1 VTVVAGSTPDVVGT
15 AGTSG
20 GSAGSPRE
28 RRRQWVWGGAA
39 GGVVV
44 LTALAAALAVPPT
57 SRGDLEPTSAAPQ
70 GARAVV
76 EILRRQGVSVETVR
90 RSTDAAAAATA
101 GTTLVVVFPE
111 LLGPEQLDRLAV
123 TPARLVVVGADLPAL
138 ERLAPFAR
146 VAGVEEAR
154 VAEPGCDDPA
164 ATAAGPARAG
174 GSQYRLAPAD
184 GSDGSSTGRPAV
196 LCYPADGSRDR
207 GSLVVG
213 RAGGRDVV
221 LLGQADVLRN
231 EHLAAANGTAALAL
245 RLLGASDRL
254 VWYLP
259 DPGELAQSKD
269 APTLTELL
277 PRWVP
282 WVGVQLVLA
291 VAVAMLWRGRRLG
304 RLVPE
309 PLPVVVRAAET
320 QEGRARLYRRA
331 GAHARA
337 GATLRT
343 AALRRVARRLDV
355 PVDASPD
362 VVVALAAQATGLSHP
377 AVHSAFLGPAPT
389 DDRGLVRLADDL
401 ATVEAAMTSA
411 PQHPSSTSAGST
423 SASST
428 PPSSTSPE
436 GFPSR

>member
-15 AGTSG
+15 AGSSG

-44 LTALAAALAVPPT
+44 LAALAAALTVPQT
-57 SRGDLEPTSAAPQ
+57 SRGDLEPTSAAPK

-154 VAEPGCDDPA
+154 VAEPTCDDPA

-174 GSQYRLAPAD
+174 GSQYRLAPAG
-184 GSDGSSTGRPAV
+184 GSDGSSTGGPAV
-196 LCYPADGSRDR
+196 LCYPADGSRER

-213 RAGGRDVV
+213 RAAGRDVV

-245 RLLGASDRL
+245 RLLGTSDRL

-401 ATVEAAMTSA
+401 ATVEAAFTAA
-411 PQHPSSTSAGST
+411 PQHPSSTSPSST
-423 SASST
+423 S
-428 PPSSTSPE
+428 PSTSPE